1 MTDVGERIR
10 IIVFDD
16 NRDRRESL
24 QYLIG
29 MQEDM
34 EFVAAFENADQVVE
48 KVRELKPNIVL
59 MDIEMPG
66 INGIQAV
73 RIIKE
78 ALPKTIILMQTVFD
92 EERIIFDAIKAGA
105 SGYLI
110 KKSAPQKI
118 VEGIRDAYEGGA
130 PISPA
135 IASKVLRVFQTA
147 EVPKAKQDYLLTPK
161 EKEILALLV
170 DGNSYKMVAGEMNI
184 SYHTVNTHI
193 RHIYEKLHVH
203 SVGEAV
209 AKATKEGLI

>member
-1 MTDVGERIR
+1 MTDVGKRIR

-24 QYLIG
+24 QYLIS

-48 KVRELKPNIVL
+48 KVRDLKPNIVL

-135 IASKVLRVFQTA
+135 IASKVLRFFQTT

-209 AKATKEGLI
+209 AKAIKEGLI

>member
-1 MTDVGERIR
+1 MTELGKLIR

-48 KVRELKPNIVL
+48 KVRDLKPNIVL

-135 IASKVLRVFQTA
+135 IASKVLRFFQTT

-209 AKATKEGLI
+209 AKAIKEGLI

>member
-135 IASKVLRVFQTA
+135 IASKVLRFFQTA

-209 AKATKEGLI
+209 AKAIKEGLI

>member
-1 MTDVGERIR
+1 MTDVGKRIR

-48 KVRELKPNIVL
+48 KVRDLKPNIVL

-78 ALPKTIILMQTVFD
+78 ALPETIILMQTVFD

-135 IASKVLRVFQTA
+135 IASKVLRFFQTT

-170 DGNSYKMVAGEMNI
+170 DGNSYKMVAAEMNI

-209 AKATKEGLI
+209 AKAIKEGLL

>member
-1 MTDVGERIR
+1 MASLKQRIR

-24 QYLIG
+24 EYLIG
-29 MQEDM
+29 MQDDM
-34 EFVAAFENADQVVE
+34 HFVAAFENAEDVV
-48 KVRELKPNIVL
+48 KRVRAHKPDIVL

-66 INGIQAV
+66 INGIEAV
-73 RIIKE
+73 KLLKE
-78 ALPKTIILMQTVFD
+78 AEPQTIILMQTVFD

-110 KKSAPQKI
+110 KKSKPQTI
-118 VEGIRDAYEGGA
+118 IDGIRDAYEGGA

-135 IASKVLRVFQTA
+135 IAAKVLRFFQEADTKREA
-147 EVPKAKQDYLLTPK
+147 AHYALTPK
-161 EKEILALLV
+161 EKQILALLV
-170 DGNSYKMVAGEMNI
+170 DGHSYKMVASEMSV

-209 AKATKEGLI
+209 AKAIKEGLI